1 MTVPGN
7 LDYSEN
13 LLIRVFFSPFHFFF
27 NTLIEMWWLFGFLEV
42 HLALKETDLDL
53 VTVMVI
59 VGALEGVKVV
69 RREELQQITNLH
81 LG

>member
-1 MTVPGN
+1 
-7 LDYSEN
+7 
-13 LLIRVFFSPFHFFF
+13 
-27 NTLIEMWWLFGFLEV
+27 
-42 HLALKETDLDL
+42 

-69 RREELQQITNLH
+69 RREELQQITSLH

>member
-1 MTVPGN
+1 
-7 LDYSEN
+7 
-13 LLIRVFFSPFHFFF
+13 
-27 NTLIEMWWLFGFLEV
+27 MWCLFGFLEV
-42 HLALKETDLDL
+42 HLALKETVLDL

-69 RREELQQITNLH
+69 RREELQQITSLH